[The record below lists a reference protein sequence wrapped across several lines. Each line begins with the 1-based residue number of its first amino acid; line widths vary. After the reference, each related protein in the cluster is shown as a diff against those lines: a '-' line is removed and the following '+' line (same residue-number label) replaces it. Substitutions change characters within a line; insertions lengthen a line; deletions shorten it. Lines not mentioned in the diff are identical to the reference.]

1 MRVTDVAP
9 DPPEPPH
16 VSTRTLQ
23 ATMQSVARFLR
34 PRLERRIVG
43 LFLGLLLLVQAA
55 SFLAIRQG
63 IESNARRDVAQG
75 MASSEALLRRL
86 FAQNGQQLSEAA
98 RLLAADPAFRFAAL
112 AGDREGLKDALAGQA
127 DRIGATFAA
136 FTDDRRRPVA
146 STIADARRTVA
157 LLAADAGV
165 AAQASSSS
173 ALVAASLL
181 VDGERPFQMVTV
193 PVHAPALVG
202 HVAMGFPLNAAI
214 DRDFADITQSQ
225 VVFAARDVGGAW
237 RVLSRGDV
245 PPPPGASDR
254 LVEALSSGVL
264 DDTVEIGGEHSML
277 HRVRLSSTGETQ
289 LDALVLRSI
298 DEAVAPYRR
307 LQLTLLAIT
316 LAGVAVFG
324 VGSVVTARR
333 IAGPI
338 DALAAS
344 ARRLADGDYASPV
357 PVAGSDEVGHLARSF
372 EAMRIGIRERDA
384 EIRRLAYW
392 DPLTA
397 LPNRARFR
405 DLLGERIAEA
415 AASGEPCS
423 SMHLDI
429 DRFKHVNDVLGPAFG
444 DKLLEQIA
452 RRLESGVRGDRDTV
466 ARLAGDKFA
475 ICLPKTG
482 TTGAVELAQRMRLA
496 LVRPFVID
504 GHTVDVTAGVGI
516 ASFPDQASDVDQ
528 LMGRGEVAMHVA
540 KARQAG
546 VVVYDPALDSSS
558 EASLSLLGELRTAID
573 EDQLRLYLQPKFALA
588 SGDAAGAEALVRW
601 QHPRRGLLGPA
612 DFVPFAEQTG
622 FIRELTA
629 WMVDRASRRA
639 RQLRDDGFRLRI
651 AVNLSTK
658 DLLDARL
665 ADRLE
670 DSLSASRLDAQ
681 SLSLEITE
689 SAIMDDPER
698 ALGTL
703 RRLDRMGL
711 GLSIDDFGTGYSSL
725 AYLKKLPISELKI
738 DRSFVMGMEQDRA
751 DLKIVRSTVELAHN
765 LGYTVVAEGVESA
778 QTWAILRALK
788 CDQAQGYYMAR
799 PMPEDEFG
807 HWLENWARPQAR
819 LSTEFSELLLG

>member
-1 MRVTDVAP
+1 VTARS
-9 DPPEPPH
+9 H
-16 VSTRTLQ
+16 AAMQ
-23 ATMQSVARFLR
+23 AVARFLR
-34 PRLERRIVG
+34 PRLQRRIVG
-43 LFLGLLLLVQAA
+43 LFLGMLLLVQAA

-63 IESNARRDVAQG
+63 IEGNARRDVAQG

-86 FAQNGQQLSEAA
+86 LAQNGQQLSEAA
-98 RLLAADPAFRFAAL
+98 RLLAADYGFRSAVA
-112 AGDREGLKDALAGQA
+112 AGDRETLKDALANQA
-127 DRIGATFAA
+127 ERIGASIAV
-136 FTDDRRRPVA
+136 FTDERRRP
-146 STIADARRTVA
+146 IAATVPDAQRVMA
-157 LLAADAGV
+157 LLAADASV
-165 AAQASSSS
+165 AAQARSSS

-181 VDGERPFQMVTV
+181 VEGERPFQMVTV
-193 PVHAPALVG
+193 PVNAPALIG
-202 HVAMGFPLNAAI
+202 HVSMGFPLNAAI
-214 DRDFADITQSQ
+214 DRDFADLTQAQ
-225 VVFAARDVGGAW
+225 VVFAAREVGGRW
-237 RVLSRGDV
+237 RILQPRDRPLAEGVR
-245 PPPPGASDR
+245 DR
-254 LVEALSSGVL
+254 LVDALSAGAVG
-264 DDTVEIGGEHSML
+264 DTVDVAGDLTAL
-277 HRVRLSSTGETQ
+277 HRARLSSTGETQ

-298 DEAVAPYRR
+298 DEAIAPYRR

-316 LAGVAVFG
+316 LAGVAVFA

-338 DALAAS
+338 NALAAS
-344 ARRLADGDYASPV
+344 ARRLADGDYTSPV
-357 PVAGSDEVGHLARSF
+357 PVAGSNEVGHLARSF
-372 EAMRIGIRERDA
+372 EAMRVGIRERDA

-392 DPLTA
+392 DSLTG

-405 DLLGERIAEA
+405 DVLGERIAEA
-415 AASGEPCS
+415 RASGEPCS
-423 SMHLDI
+423 AMHLDI
-429 DRFKHVNDVLGPAFG
+429 DRFKHVNDVLGPSFG
-444 DKLLEQIA
+444 DRLLEQIA
-452 RRLESGVRGDRDTV
+452 RRLEASVRSDRDTV
-466 ARLAGDKFA
+466 ARLAGDKFS
-475 ICLPKTG
+475 ICLPR
-482 TTGAVELAQRMRLA
+482 TGAAAAVDLAQRMRLA

-516 ASFPDQASDVDQ
+516 ASFPAQAGDADM
-528 LMGRGEVAMHVA
+528 LMGRAEIAMHAA
-540 KARQAG
+540 KARQSG
-546 VVVYDPALDSSS
+546 VVVYDPALDSAS

-573 EDQLRLYLQPKFALA
+573 QDQLRLYLQPKFALA

-629 WMVDRASRRA
+629 WMVDRAAQRA
-639 RQLRDDGFRLRI
+639 SLLRDQGFRLKV

-658 DLLDARL
+658 DLMDARL

-670 DSLSASRLDAQ
+670 ASLSAKRLDAQ

-799 PMPEDEFG
+799 PMPEEDFG
-807 HWLENWARPQAR
+807 HWLGHWSRPQAR
-819 LSTEFSELLLG
+819 LSTEFSELLG